1 MTTKLHHSPSSSTA
15 GMTLLEVL
23 IACGILVVG
32 LASVAAILPAAA
44 SLLGEAATVDRASA
58 LAANASSDLVGRGV
72 LKSSLFAGGIKTV
85 VIGDMFRADAPANPP
100 ANPPENLFAKAPFK
114 LDSSLRGPIDE
125 AAYAT
130 ASYGAT
136 LSPFYVPPSGIQ
148 PGMPARLA
156 VAVFT
161 KSDPDCREIKLEAV
175 GGAPASGVFRVTE
188 VLARA
193 PDPAVTTPAGLE
205 LARRRLLRGCSW
217 VLATKNGVVTWL
229 HVGSS
234 WATFAPNTNAQEIA
248 GSYVSFTDPQAAA
261 AAANGNSLQAF
272 AFAGIVRLDERVVTL
287 EP

>member
-1 MTTKLHHSPSSSTA
+1 MTNKLHHSRLPATA

-58 LAANASSDLVGRGV
+58 LAANASADLVGRGV

-85 VIGDMFRADAPANPP
+85 VIGDMYPA
-100 ANPPENLFAKAPFK
+100 APFNAPPFK
-114 LDSSLRGPIDE
+114 RDSSLRGPIDE
-125 AAYAT
+125 TAYAT

-156 VAVFT
+156 IAVFT
-161 KSDPDCREIKLEAV
+161 NAGPDCREIKLEAV

-193 PDPAVTTPAGLE
+193 PDPAVTTTAGLE
-205 LARRRLLRGCSW
+205 IARRRFLRGCSW
-217 VLATKNGVVTWL
+217 VLASKDGVVSWL

-234 WATFAPNTNAQEIA
+234 WATFARNTQAQQIA
-248 GSYVSFTDPQAAA
+248 GSYVSFTDPQGAAA
-261 AAANGNSLQAF
+261 VATGNTLQVF
-272 AFAGIVRLDERVVTL
+272 AFGGLVRLDERVVTL

>member
-1 MTTKLHHSPSSSTA
+1 
-15 GMTLLEVL
+15 MTLLEVL

-44 SLLGEAATVDRASA
+44 TLLGEAATVDRAAA
-58 LAANASSDLVGRGV
+58 LAANASADLVGRGV
-72 LKSSLFAGGIKTV
+72 LKSSLFTAGIKTF
-85 VIGDMFRADAPANPP
+85 VIGDMFPA
-100 ANPPENLFAKAPFK
+100 APFNATPFK
-114 LDSSLRGPIDE
+114 RDSSLRGPIDE

-156 VAVFT
+156 IAVFT
-161 KSDPDCREIKLEAV
+161 KADPDCREIKMEAV

-193 PDPAVTTPAGLE
+193 PDSAVTTPSGLE
-205 LARRRLLRGCSW
+205 LARRRFLRGCSW
-217 VLATKNGVVTWL
+217 VLATKDGVVTWL

-234 WATFAPNTNAQEIA
+234 WATFVPNTQAQEIA
-248 GSYVSFTDPQAAA
+248 GSYVSFTDPQAATA
-261 AAANGNSLQAF
+261 AATGNALQVF
-272 AFAGIVRLDERVVTL
+272 GFAGLVRLDDQVLTL

>member
-1 MTTKLHHSPSSSTA
+1 
-15 GMTLLEVL
+15 MTLLEVL

-44 SLLGEAATVDRASA
+44 SLLGEAATVDRGSA
-58 LAANASSDLVGRGV
+58 LAANSAADLVGRGV
-72 LKSSLFAGGIKTV
+72 LKTSLFTPGIKTV
-85 VIGDMFRADAPANPP
+85 VVGDMFPATTFN
-100 ANPPENLFAKAPFK
+100 AVPFK
-114 LDSSLRGPIDE
+114 RDSSLRGPIDE

-136 LSPFYVPPSGIQ
+136 LSPFYVPASGIQ

-156 VAVFT
+156 IAVFT
-161 KSDPDCREIKLEAV
+161 KPDPDCREVRLEAV
-175 GGAPASGVFRVTE
+175 GGGPASGVFRVAE

-193 PDPAVTTPAGLE
+193 PDPAVATPAGLE
-205 LARRRLLRGCSW
+205 LARRRFLRGCSW
-217 VLATKNGVVTWL
+217 VLATKNGVITWL

-234 WATFAPNTNAQEIA
+234 WATFVPNTQAQEIA
-248 GSYVSFTDPQAAA
+248 GSYVSLTDPQAATTA
-261 AAANGNSLQAF
+261 ATGSTLQVF

>member
-1 MTTKLHHSPSSSTA
+1 MTTKVHHRSSPSTA

-44 SLLGEAATVDRASA
+44 SLLGEAATVDRAAA
-58 LAANASSDLVGRGV
+58 LAANARADLVGRGV
-72 LKSSLFAGGIKTV
+72 LKSSLFTAGIKTV
-85 VIGDMFRADAPANPP
+85 VIGDMFRADAAADPPVNPP
-100 ANPPENLFAKAPFK
+100 QNLFAKAPFK

-125 AAYAT
+125 AVYAK

-156 VAVFT
+156 IAVFT
-161 KSDPDCREIKLEAV
+161 KADPDCREIKLEAV
-175 GGAPASGVFRVTE
+175 GGGPASGVFRVTE

-193 PDPAVTTPAGLE
+193 PDPAVTTPPALE
-205 LARRRLLRGCSW
+205 SARRRFLRGCSW

-234 WATFAPNTNAQEIA
+234 WATFIPNTQAREIA
-248 GSYVSFTDPQAAA
+248 GSYVSFTDPQGAAA
-261 AAANGNSLQAF
+261 VATGNTLQVF
-272 AFAGIVRLDERVVTL
+272 AFGGIVRLDERVVTL

>member
-1 MTTKLHHSPSSSTA
+1 MTPKLHHSQTPSAA

-58 LAANASSDLVGRGV
+58 LAANASADLIGRGV
-72 LKSSLFAGGIKTV
+72 LKSSLFAGGLKTV
-85 VIGDMFRADAPANPP
+85 VIGDMFPATPFN
-100 ANPPENLFAKAPFK
+100 AAPFRR
-114 LDSSLRGPIDE
+114 DSSLRGPIDE
-125 AAYAT
+125 TAYAT

-136 LSPFYVPPSGIQ
+136 LSPFYTPPSGIQ

-156 VAVFT
+156 IAVFT
-161 KSDPDCREIKLEAV
+161 KTDPDCRGIKLEAV

-188 VLARA
+188 ILARA

-205 LARRRLLRGCSW
+205 LARRRFLRGCSW
-217 VLATKNGVVTWL
+217 VLATTNGGITWL

-234 WATFAPNTNAQEIA
+234 WATFVANTRAQEIA

-261 AAANGNSLQAF
+261 AAANGNALQVF
-272 AFAGIVRLDERVVTL
+272 AFDGIVRLDERVVTL